1 MHGRGAGRSPE
12 NFGGKLLSLGE
23 ILHSKNAS
31 HCVGKL
37 IMQCIHFCKGYICN
51 IKDWGRSRPIM
62 GSVTA
67 NLSSECVTSTMTP
80 GTGDNTGGLYLAK
93 VHRNDRSGSGARYAQ
108 PCAVPGFEW

>member
-37 IMQCIHFCKGYICN
+37 IMQCIHFCKGYILIRFT
-51 IKDWGRSRPIM
+51 IKEMPGPVYSELPGASSLAWLVHSM
-62 GSVTA
+62 GSLVRHIVI
-67 NLSSECVTSTMTP
+67 LPRLGLLELWRPLLMPTP
-80 GTGDNTGGLYLAK
+80 DG
-93 VHRNDRSGSGARYAQ
+93 
-108 PCAVPGFEW
+108 W